1 MFLESGAEWK
11 HQRYRAEPDYWD
23 LAEQLKA
30 NLHIIYLKLQQVVID
45 SDKHRFS
52 SAGRQE
58 PPPIEIFLNLWK
70 LSLQTGW
77 KSEQRCR
84 LTLMRDLVST
94 GRWMTVTTCHD
105 AETTL
110 LIMIK

>member
-45 SDKHRFS
+45 SDKHRF
-52 SAGRQE
+52 
-58 PPPIEIFLNLWK
+58 
-70 LSLQTGW
+70 
-77 KSEQRCR
+77 
-84 LTLMRDLVST
+84 
-94 GRWMTVTTCHD
+94 
-105 AETTL
+105 
-110 LIMIK
+110 